1 MAYKKLFQQIPEK
14 DRTSAVIMLME
25 NIKLQ
30 DEQIQMLKDEIAQLK
45 GNKPKPKIKPS
56 KLNKPET
63 ESSEKTSTKKRAGS
77 AKRKKNIFIH
87 ETTTIPVSNVP
98 EGSAFKGF
106 ESFTVQGLLLKA
118 HNIRYRR
125 ERWLTPEGKTLL
137 AALPK
142 NVVLLGGHYD
152 EVLVGFILYQYY
164 HAHVTQPL
172 ILEQIR
178 EYGVDMSTGKIN
190 QIITEGHD
198 YFHREKDQILQAGL
212 EVSSYI
218 NVDDTGARHQ
228 GKNGFC
234 THIGNELFAWYQST
248 DSKSRINFMQLLRGK
263 HLDYIF
269 CDDALDYMKNQ
280 NLSQV
285 VLSKL
290 ESDENRKFESISD
303 LEDFFVAVQITR
315 PRHKQIIIEGGLLGS
330 ILKHGFNP
338 KCVIVSDDA
347 GQFNIFLH
355 ALCWVHAER
364 AITKLHGFSE
374 KNRILIDEVCSQLW
388 SFYQDLK
395 AFKLDHSDKGVLEL
409 EARFE
414 NIFTQKTSF
423 ASLNQA
429 LKRIHKNKSELLLV
443 LKRPEIPLH
452 NNLSENDIR
461 EYVKKRKIS
470 GSTRSD
476 EGRRCRDTFTSLK
489 KTCRKLGISF
499 WEFLHD
505 RLTQAGTIPRLPDLI
520 RQKAGISSL

>member
-14 DRTSAVIMLME
+14 DRTPVVIMLME
-25 NIKLQ
+25 IIKLQ

-56 KLNKPET
+56 KLNK
-63 ESSEKTSTKKRAGS
+63 SGKGSKDKTGSNKRAGS
-77 AKRKKNIFIH
+77 AKKKKDVIIH
-87 ETTTIPVSNVP
+87 ETSIIPVSDVP
-98 EGSAFKGF
+98 DGSVFKGF
-106 ESFTVQGLLLKA
+106 EDFTVQGLLLKA

-125 ERWLTPEGKTLL
+125 ERWLTLEGKTLI

-142 NVVLLGGHYD
+142 NILCIGGHYD

-178 EYGVDMSTGKIN
+178 EYGVDMSSGKIN

-228 GKNGFC
+228 GKNGYC

-248 DSKSRINFMQLLRGK
+248 GSKSRINFMQLLRGT

-269 CDDALDYMKNQ
+269 CDDALDYMQTQK
-280 NLSQV
+280 LSQTI
-285 VLSKL
+285 LDKLKSK
-290 ESDENRKFESISD
+290 EPRAFDSISNLKNF
-303 LEDFFVAVQITR
+303 LETCQITQ
-315 PRHKQIIIEGGLLGS
+315 PRHIQIITEGGLLGS
-330 ILKHGFNP
+330 IIKHGFNP

-364 AITKLHGFSE
+364 AITKLHGFNE
-374 KNRILIDEVCSQLW
+374 KNQILIDEVRSQIW
-388 SFYQDLK
+388 SFYQELK
-395 AFKLDHSDKGVLEL
+395 AFKLTPSNQRKLEL
-409 EARFE
+409 DRRFE
-414 NIFTQKTSF
+414 DIFTQKTSF

-429 LKRIHKNKSELLLV
+429 LKRIYKNKSELLLV
-443 LKRPEIPLH
+443 LERPEIPLH

-470 GSTRSD
+470 GSTRSH

-505 RLTQAGTIPRLPDLI
+505 RLTQAGTIPMLPDLI
-520 RQKAGISSL
+520 RQKAGILS